1 MGAISKK
8 LDFLKVLC
16 YNRTCNKSVTIVT
29 KMNKIEQVY
38 HTIKG
43 IIHMEVFMNL
53 KMKAMQGMVLA
64 GCMVVLGIIAESA
77 NTTVASAAVEQ
88 REVTTE
94 TDYTA
99 GGTAGVV
106 RSLNELEA
114 QALEGLQLASI
125 AQLQVA
131 VVTASEDEIEA
142 IADIPE
148 LTAEELAW
156 QNLAMADVK
165 EQMNVRAEAS
175 AEAEIVGRLRKGDVA
190 EVIEKGEEWTH
201 IRSGNV
207 DGYVKN
213 EYCVYGVEALAYAKA
228 NVDTRVTITGNG
240 VRVRSEASSD
250 SSVVAAVSKG
260 AVLIAETEAESVD
273 GWVAVKYT
281 GKTRYVSADFAEL
294 KLATGSA
301 ITIEEEQEIARKKA
315 EEEAKRK
322 AAQVTE
328 VTVVQKE
335 AFDATTDEI
344 LFLAALIQCEAGS
357 ECYEGKVAVG
367 AVVMNRV
374 RSSRYPNSITGV
386 ITSPGQFTP
395 YGSGK
400 VDSVMANGPKD
411 SCIQAAQEAING
423 LDNTGGAVSFRT
435 KRTGHA
441 GLVIGNHVFF

>member
-1 MGAISKK
+1 M
-8 LDFLKVLC
+8 
-16 YNRTCNKSVTIVT
+16 
-29 KMNKIEQVY
+29 
-38 HTIKG
+38 H
-43 IIHMEVFMNL
+43 
-53 KMKAMQGMVLA
+53 LA
-64 GCMVVLGIIAESA
+64 NQHAL
-77 NTTVASAAVEQ
+77 VAG
-88 REVTTE
+88 
-94 TDYTA
+94 Y
-99 GGTAGVV
+99 
-106 RSLNELEA
+106 
-114 QALEGLQLASI
+114 
-125 AQLQVA
+125 
-131 VVTASEDEIEA
+131 
-142 IADIPE
+142 
-148 LTAEELAW
+148 
-156 QNLAMADVK
+156 LAMADVK

-301 ITIEEEQEIARKKA
+301 ITIAEEQEIARKKA

-395 YGSGK
+395 YGSGN